1 MAIKTELFIAAE
13 LPTKDGYTWTM
24 SSRLGDTLRKAQ
36 ELFGERDKDYTILGV
51 EFVLTDRPQVWYPGN
66 CKNIIIQLN
75 KYALEDVN
83 QALYQ
88 LSHET
93 VHCLSPKGKKIANVL
108 EEGLATYFS
117 EWYMQQNGLGPWHPT
132 LQEYIDAI
140 NLVKQLLAVDAEL
153 IKKVRQITPTI
164 SDIKPDDFFQIYP
177 NLDKD
182 LLEKLC
188 NPFY

>member
-1 MAIKTELFIAAE
+1 MVIKTELFIAEE
-13 LPTKDGYTWTM
+13 LSTKDGYTWTM

-36 ELFGERDKDYTILGV
+36 ELFGGRDMDYTILGV
-51 EFVLTDRPQVWYPGN
+51 EFVLTDRPRIWYPGN
-66 CKNIIIQLN
+66 CKNIIIQLD
-75 KYALEDVN
+75 KHALEDIG

-93 VHCLSPKGKKIANVL
+93 VHCLSPKRKKIANVL

-117 EWYMQQNGLGPWHPT
+117 VWYMQQSGFESWFPT
-132 LQEYIDAI
+132 LQEYKDAI
-140 NLVKQLLAVDAEL
+140 SLVKQLLAVDMEL

-164 SDIKPDDFFQIYP
+164 SDIKPNDFFQINP

-182 LLEKLC
+182 LLDKLC